1 MAQANNSDPF
11 AIDAALDEVRKPAM
25 GRIRLA
31 GGLVI
36 AAIAAAA
43 IAVPLIAIK
52 DRKLEM
58 VADLDRALNILA
70 AGRAEVIGTWLDGN
84 AGQTGRIVDSELFR
98 LFSTEMDLAGGDV
111 SVLIT
116 QEQGGS
122 TVAVQSELGAPLIN
136 QLPFMERVLTDFV
149 ISVDFLAGYLVSRN
163 GVAYVASGGA
173 EPLQAA
179 QQSLAAQVF
188 ASGDRVYGPIRIAA
202 NSLVIDLGL
211 PVMEAQREP
220 GDGQTV
226 AAMIF
231 TLPVTTKLAELL
243 EPRPGAPAGESMS
256 LVQVDG
262 DRHVVVEPGVTPP
275 LRDTDYE
282 ALTGLDAIMPFAKR
296 AGVLTGGP
304 VYSAGTAIPGSPW
317 WLVQEID
324 VAAAEAELQEF
335 KTAAA
340 AIAVLLVLAVVL
352 AFGAFWWRLT
362 MSYNRALAE
371 QFRNLAARIA
381 KQKRLLDGINGS
393 ISEHIGLK
401 SLDGTYRYVNPA
413 FASAVAREPEAIIGL
428 DDAALFGQGTAQ
440 RLKLS
445 DERAVDSRAAVTAEE
460 EVYLCAERHRL
471 QISKVPF
478 SGENGQVS
486 GVISVGRDVTELV
499 EQREKNEKAVRQTVQ
514 ALILAIEM
522 RDPYLAGHSRRI
534 AEFAVEV
541 AKRHGATADE
551 IATAET
557 AANLSQ
563 IGKLAVP
570 RQILAKPAR
579 LDRDEIVEM
588 RRHVEHAQSILHE
601 IDFGLPVLETIA
613 QMYERIDGKGYP
625 KGLADD
631 RISLTAQ
638 IVGLCD
644 VFCARVEPRA
654 HRAGITPRQAL
665 EILEQNPNRYDPTLV
680 ALLRDVAE
688 SVTGEK
694 LIAGAQRH

>member
-1 MAQANNSDPF
+1 MAQAEPSDPF
-11 AIDAALDEVRKPAM
+11 AIDTALDEVRKPAM
-25 GRIRLA
+25 GRIRAA

-43 IAVPLIAIK
+43 VAVPLVVINDK
-52 DRKLEM
+52 KLEM

-70 AGRAEVIGTWLDGN
+70 AGRAEVIGTWLDGTSE
-84 AGQTGRIVDSELFR
+84 QTGRIVDSELFR
-98 LFSTEMDLAGGDV
+98 LFSTEIDLAGGDI
-111 SVLIT
+111 SALIA
-116 QEQGGS
+116 QEQDG
-122 TVAVQSELGAPLIN
+122 TTPALESELGAPLVD

-149 ISVDFLAGYLVSRN
+149 ISVDFLAGYLVGRN

-173 EPLQAA
+173 EPLQAG
-179 QQSLAAQVF
+179 QQGLATQVF
-188 ASGDRVYGPIRIAA
+188 ATGDRVYGPVRLTAG
-202 NSLVIDLGL
+202 SLVIDLAM
-211 PVMEAQREP
+211 PVVEAQREP

-231 TLPVTTKLAELL
+231 TLPVATKLAELL
-243 EPRPGAPAGESMS
+243 APRPGAPPSESMS
-256 LVQVDG
+256 LVQIDG
-262 DRHVVVEPGVTPP
+262 GRPVLVEPGATPP
-275 LRDTDYE
+275 LREIDYPALDGLE
-282 ALTGLDAIMPFAKR
+282 AVLPFGERTGL
-296 AGVLTGGP
+296 VTGRP
-304 VYSAGTAIPGSPW
+304 VYAAGTAIPGSPW
-317 WLVQEID
+317 WLIQELD
-324 VAAAEAELQEF
+324 LSAAEAELQEF

-340 AIAVLLVLAVVL
+340 AIAVLLVLAVIL

-371 QFRNLAARIA
+371 QFRNLATRIA
-381 KQKRLLDGINGS
+381 KQKRLLDGINGT

-445 DERAVDSRAAVTAEE
+445 DERAVEHGAVVTAEE
-460 EVYLCAERHRL
+460 EVYLCAERHHME
-471 QISKVPF
+471 ISKVPF
-478 SGENGQVS
+478 SGENGHVT

-499 EQREKNEKAVRQTVQ
+499 EQREKKDKAVRQTVQ

-522 RDPYLAGHSRRI
+522 RDPYLAGHSRRV
-534 AEFAVEV
+534 AGFAVEV
-541 AKRHGATADE
+541 AKRRGASADE
-551 IATAET
+551 VAAIET

-570 RQILAKPAR
+570 RHVLAKPAR
-579 LDRDEIVEM
+579 LDQDEIVEM
-588 RRHVEHAQSILHE
+588 RRHVEHAQAILHE
-601 IDFGLPVLETIA
+601 IDFDLPVLDTIA

-625 KGLADD
+625 KGLAGDQ
-631 RISLTAQ
+631 IALTAQ

-654 HRAGITPRQAL
+654 HRAGITPGRAL
-665 EILEQNPNRYDPTLV
+665 EILEQNPDRYAPGLV

-688 SVTGEK
+688 SVIGEK
-694 LIAGAQRH
+694 LIAGVQRH